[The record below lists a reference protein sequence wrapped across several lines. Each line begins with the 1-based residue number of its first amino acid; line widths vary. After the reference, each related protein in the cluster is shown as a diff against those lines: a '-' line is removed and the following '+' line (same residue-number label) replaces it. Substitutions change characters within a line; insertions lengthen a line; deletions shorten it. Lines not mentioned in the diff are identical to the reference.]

1 MPPRPLNATAASLL
15 GFLHEGPRTGW
26 DLVATAQQRIGDYWT
41 ITQSQVY
48 RELAS
53 MAANGL
59 VAVGEPGPRDRKP
72 YTLTDAGR
80 EAFAAWIVR
89 DPGLEQ
95 IRFPLLLT
103 MNFARHLPPDRLREI
118 VERQRV
124 LHAERLAGYERQAS
138 ALPADRSTL
147 SSDDRYRAATLDFG
161 LRYERAVVDWF
172 DGLDVPAV
180 GVPAVGEPVVGEPVV
195 GEPTAREA

>member
-180 GVPAVGEPVVGEPVV
+180 GVPAVGEPVVGEP
-195 GEPTAREA
+195 TAPEA

>member
-1 MPPRPLNATAASLL
+1 MLPRPLNATAASLL

-72 YTLTDAGR
+72 YRLTDAGR

-172 DGLDVPAV
+172 DGLDVPSV
-180 GVPAVGEPVVGEPVV
+180 GVPAVGEPVVGEP
-195 GEPTAREA
+195 TAREA

>member
-195 GEPTAREA
+195 GEPTAPEA

>member
-1 MPPRPLNATAASLL
+1 MLPRPLNATAASLL

-180 GVPAVGEPVVGEPVV
+180 GVPAVGEPVVGEP
-195 GEPTAREA
+195 TAREA

>member
-1 MPPRPLNATAASLL
+1 MLPRPLNATAASLL

-72 YTLTDAGR
+72 YRLTDAGR

-180 GVPAVGEPVVGEPVV
+180 GVPAVGEPVVGEP
-195 GEPTAREA
+195 TAREA

>member
-138 ALPADRSTL
+138 AVPADRSTL

-180 GVPAVGEPVVGEPVV
+180 GVPAVGEPVVGEP
-195 GEPTAREA
+195 TAPEA